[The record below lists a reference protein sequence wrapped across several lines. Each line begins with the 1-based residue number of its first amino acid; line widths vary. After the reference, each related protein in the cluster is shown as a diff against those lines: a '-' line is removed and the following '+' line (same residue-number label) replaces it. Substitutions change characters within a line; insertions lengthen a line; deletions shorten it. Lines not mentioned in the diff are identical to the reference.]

1 MTMGMDGN
9 RSDEGDA
16 MTEQTQA
23 PDRRRRTIW
32 WIVAGVVAALAVVA
46 VLLFVVLSPTRS
58 GVPTSTP
65 ESTSTPTSTPA
76 PTPSVSSTPSATPSA
91 TPSELPGIGEESTTP
106 AGVSLRVDEM
116 ECGLDSAGA
125 GTPPPSGEYCSVT
138 FTVTNDGTEAIDVL
152 TTDLHGHVGD
162 TTYEAVT
169 EFGRLG
175 DDMSTATVLPG
186 SAIDGVLFFDVP
198 AGSSLDTLSI
208 TGTWFDGAVD
218 VSAPTA
224 G

>member
-1 MTMGMDGN
+1 
-9 RSDEGDA
+9 
-16 MTEQTQA
+16 MTERTQA
-23 PDRRRRTIW
+23 PERRRRTW
-32 WIVAGVVAALAVVA
+32 WIVAGVVAALAVVI
-46 VLLFVVLSPTRS
+46 VLLTVVLTPTRS
-58 GVPTSTP
+58 GVPLSTP
-65 ESTSTPTSTPA
+65 EPTPTSTSTASPSTA
-76 PTPSVSSTPSATPSA
+76 TPSSSAPPATPSA
-91 TPSELPGIGEESTTP
+91 SPGELPGIGEESTTP

-116 ECGLDSAGA
+116 ECGLASAGA
-125 GTPPPSGEYCSVT
+125 GTPPPTGEYCSVT
-138 FTVTNDGTEAIDVL
+138 FTVANDGAEAIDVL

-198 AGSSLDTLSI
+198 AGSALDTLSI